1 MPERA
6 AASGREA
13 QRWNPRVWHRK
24 VSRPVTVWIG
34 VFLAVGLAHPLIPE
48 SRWLL
53 VHIFTLG
60 ILTNSITVWSQNLT
74 ERFLHRRLDDDA
86 RPAQLLRSRLLN
98 LGILVVLAGQIIR
111 PVFERHWQITA
122 CGAVVVCAAVA
133 WHGLVIFR
141 QLQAAGKAQR
151 FRPVVG
157 GYVASAVFL
166 VIGAIFGIAL
176 AIDLPGQ
183 WQNRILV
190 AHLLC
195 NLGGFVGLAAASSL
209 TVLFSAMWRVNRTLD
224 RPGTML
230 GAACLGI
237 VIGVAG
243 ALAGNK
249 IAVGAGVLCYAGA
262 WAFALQTW
270 VAAVLGTVG
279 ERKQRATYWSLSALA
294 AVVWLV
300 AAAVWLGVR
309 ILSADEFGFPGSAPV
324 LPLLVG
330 FAAQLLFGTMSYLLP
345 TTMGGGPAATRA
357 GLSELNRGGILRVV
371 LFNVALSCWL
381 VVPSSIAK
389 IAFSVVVFGCLTA
402 FLPLI
407 GRGVRAQRAVIAAR

>member
-1 MPERA
+1 
-6 AASGREA
+6 
-13 QRWNPRVWHRK
+13 
-24 VSRPVTVWIG
+24 
-34 VFLAVGLAHPLIPE
+34 
-48 SRWLL
+48 
-53 VHIFTLG
+53 
-60 ILTNSITVWSQNLT
+60 
-74 ERFLHRRLDDDA
+74 
-86 RPAQLLRSRLLN
+86 
-98 LGILVVLAGQIIR
+98 
-111 PVFERHWQITA
+111 
-122 CGAVVVCAAVA
+122 
-133 WHGLVIFR
+133 
-141 QLQAAGKAQR
+141 
-151 FRPVVG
+151 
-157 GYVASAVFL
+157 
-166 VIGAIFGIAL
+166 
-176 AIDLPGQ
+176 
-183 WQNRILV
+183 
-190 AHLLC
+190 
-195 NLGGFVGLAAASSL
+195 
-209 TVLFSAMWRVNRTLD
+209 
-224 RPGTML
+224 ML

>member
-1 MPERA
+1 MPEKTA
-6 AASGREA
+6 TSGREA

-74 ERFLHRRLDDDA
+74 ERFLHRRLDDEA

-98 LGILVVLAGQIIR
+98 VGILVVLAGQIVR

-157 GYVASAVFL
+157 GYVASAVSL
-166 VIGAIFGIAL
+166 VIGAVFGIAL

-209 TVLFSAMWRVNRTLD
+209 TVLFSAMWRVNRTLE

-300 AAAVWLGVR
+300 AAVVWLGVR
-309 ILSADEFGFPGSAPV
+309 FLSADEFGFSGSAPV

-357 GLSELNRGGILRVV
+357 GLYELNRGGILRVV

-389 IAFSVVVFGCLTA
+389 IVFSVVVFGCLTA